1 MSRFGMR
8 CGGRGEPGEKV
19 WQQWRIAPRSD
30 IGSNSDNS
38 NSDSSNSDTDNSSN
52 DSDNS
57 SNDNGSDSDAGDRRD
72 KLKFSASSF
81 KDNQNNSCPETG
93 EPSQSWDK
101 EPLF

>member
-38 NSDSSNSDTDNSSN
+38 NSDSSNSD
-52 DSDNS
+52 S
-57 SNDNGSDSDAGDRRD
+57 SNDNSGDSGAGDRRD